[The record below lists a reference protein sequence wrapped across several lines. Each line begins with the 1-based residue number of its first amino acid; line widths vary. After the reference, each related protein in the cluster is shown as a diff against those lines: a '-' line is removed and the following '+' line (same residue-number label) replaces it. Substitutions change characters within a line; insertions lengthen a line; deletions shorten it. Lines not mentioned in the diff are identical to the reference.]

1 MSRLSSHN
9 VTLGYND
16 DQTVVVDLSIDI
28 PDGKVTTIIGP
39 NGCGKSTMLRALSRL
54 MKPSKGTVVL
64 DGQLIHQLPTREV
77 AKRLGLLS
85 QTGIPPEGITV
96 EDLVRRGRYPHQSF
110 LQAPSR
116 KDEEAVDQA
125 IELAGMTDLRRRA
138 VDQLSGGQRQ
148 RAWIAMVLAQETE
161 ILLLDEPTTFLDVAH
176 QLEVMD
182 LVRDLNAQGKTV
194 VMVLHDINEA
204 ASNSDHLVAMRDGR
218 IVREGTPAEIVDTQL
233 LMDLYGVECD
243 VYQHPGLGHPYS
255 VPRSKLHVAEQPRRT
270 RPPGCAI
277 RVSNLSTGY
286 KTRNVSAGLDLQ
298 IPIGKVTAIV
308 GPNACG
314 KSTLLRTVARLLK
327 PVDGTVDL
335 DGSSIHKGSHRSLA
349 KRMTILT
356 QGPTPP
362 SGFLVEDL
370 VAAGRMPHQ
379 GFLKQWSKEDET
391 IVCDCMD
398 RCNLAQLRF
407 REVDTLSG
415 GQRQRA
421 WFAMSLAQNTPTLLL
436 DEPTTFLDISAQ
448 IELLDMARHLN
459 VTEGRT
465 VVVIL
470 HDLNMAARYAD
481 FIVAMKQGVVVAQGP
496 PEELITE
503 QLLRDVFEIEA
514 TVTHDPHT
522 GAPIVLPER
531 ALTTHRLAA
540 EAEPDAPEEVF
551 AISAAD

>member
-16 DQTVVVDLSIDI
+16 DQTVVVDLSIEI
-28 PDGKVTTIIGP
+28 PDGQITTIIGP

-54 MKPSKGTVVL
+54 MKPAKGTVVL

-110 LQAPSR
+110 LQPPSR
-116 KDEEAVDQA
+116 KDEEAVDRA
-125 IELAGMTDLRRRA
+125 IDLAGMTDLRKRA

-204 ASNSDHLVAMRDGR
+204 ASNSHHLVAMRDGR
-218 IVREGTPAEIVDTQL
+218 IVREGTPAEIVDPQL
-233 LMDLYGVECD
+233 LMNLYGVECD

-255 VPRSKLHVAEQPRRT
+255 VPRSKLQLSEQPRRN

-314 KSTLLRTVARLLK
+314 KSTLVRTVARLLK
-327 PVDGTVDL
+327 PVGGTVDL

-407 REVDTLSG
+407 REVETLSG

-481 FIVAMKQGVVVAQGP
+481 FIVAMKDGVIVAQGP
-496 PEELITE
+496 PDELITE

-522 GAPIVLPER
+522 GGPIVLPEQ
-531 ALTTHRLAA
+531 ALVSHRLVPKVEPEPALAA
-540 EAEPDAPEEVF
+540 A
-551 AISAAD
+551 AAD